1 MGMDAHTTITYV
13 NFLPTLQEGVR
24 VDPDFINGVANDAY
38 LQGDGRV
45 TFTLDFKSAISA
57 FASMFGYYEV
67 DANGALGDAHIL
79 FANTLNVALSA
90 RSVDL
95 MPAADTR
102 LGFFMIQDG
111 FNRFGTLPDDLSFHA
126 PGSTD
131 PATLD
136 AGLPPILFS
145 NSRGAFDGAVIF
157 HTFSTLNPGDMVQ
170 VLSGTSPGGREMSLG
185 FEDLPSMTGDND
197 FQDLVIS
204 IRASADGLFIV

>member
-1 MGMDAHTTITYV
+1 M
-13 NFLPTLQEGVR
+13 PTLQEGVR

-38 LQGDGRV
+38 LQGDGQV

-67 DANGALGDAHIL
+67 DANGALGDVHIL

-126 PGSTD
+126 PGSTN

-157 HTFSTLNPGDMVQ
+157 HTFSTSTQ
-170 VLSGTSPGGREMSLG
+170 ATWCRCSPGRRPAGGKCRS
-185 FEDLPSMTGDND
+185 
-197 FQDLVIS
+197 
-204 IRASADGLFIV
+204 ASRIFLR